1 MHKKQRT
8 FPAIFI
14 LTLLFSLITISDSVA
29 EDNTKEGLPEGAIA
43 RLGKGGINIMR
54 FSPDGVHLVVGT
66 DVGLWIYN
74 ISDETER
81 AFFTEYPSQVNVLAI
96 SDDGELLATGGSK
109 NPVIQLF
116 ELKTGKRTSNL
127 DLPQLID
134 QMNNL
139 RGISFFSD
147 DKKLAILDRL
157 GMIVHW
163 DIDTNTVEFVERK
176 LETNEAAIFHKE
188 RKVIATVNSDSII
201 RFWDLITGKTWISS
215 QGYDGSLENKAQ
227 NIHTMAFS
235 PNGNILAGKE
245 MLGTIYLW
253 DTETRTKI
261 VTLKGHTSNITAFAF
276 SPDSKILA
284 SGDSR
289 YSIKL
294 WDLEAQREI
303 VELRGH
309 TSGICSLAISPDG
322 KILASG
328 SSDGTIRFWNP
339 VTGNEIST
347 FASGHSELIKTVAF
361 SGNET
366 TLTSVDFNGKLQNW
380 SIENRQLVSTSDFV
394 PNGIMDAVALSKDAK
409 LFATQENR
417 WNFALDPLSTK
428 YSANRNQ
435 IDLTPNDNLIEIWDL
450 SDNRRIDTISKDKMR
465 DVDSLLFSPNGN
477 ILVAGFEQQG
487 IFSWDL
493 NTGEKL
499 FQVDIMEPTTRKLAF
514 DPEGTLLATSG
525 RSFKTQIW
533 NFETGEEL
541 LFPELPRAHSIGFSN
556 DGTIVAIGHFMDIS
570 LWYVMDDGVEEG
582 ETLEDVSVGE
592 DLAFSHDNKTL
603 VFSTPVHE
611 QNQIKLFD
619 IIANT
624 EIKVLKGH
632 TEAITSLVFS
642 HDGKTLASSSDDG
655 TVLLWD
661 WQKVINKE

>member
-1 MHKKQRT
+1 MKTRNL
-8 FPAIFI
+8 IFI
-14 LTLLFSLITISDSVA
+14 TIIIVVLNSCYVSA
-29 EDNTKEGLPEGAIA
+29 EDYTQVGLPDGAIA
-43 RLGKGGINIMR
+43 RLGKGGINVIR
-54 FSPDGVHLVVGT
+54 FSPDGMHLVVGT

-81 AFFTEYPSQVNVLAI
+81 GLFTEYPSQVNVLAM
-96 SDDGELLATGGSK
+96 SDDGELLATGGRE
-109 NPVIQLF
+109 NPVIQLW
-116 ELKTGKRTSNL
+116 ELKTGKRISDI
-127 DLPQLID
+127 DLPHLID
-134 QMNNL
+134 QTNSI

-163 DIDTNTVEFVERK
+163 DIETNIIEFVERQ
-176 LETNEAAIFHKE
+176 LETNRAAIFHKN
-188 RKVIATVNSDSII
+188 RDVIATVNSDSII

-215 QGYDGSLENKAQ
+215 QGYDGSLVNESQ
-227 NIHTMAFS
+227 NIYTMAFS
-235 PNGNILAGKE
+235 PNGSILAGKE
-245 MLGTIYLW
+245 MLGTVHLW

-261 VTLKGHTSNITAFAF
+261 ASLEGHTSNIAAFAF

-284 SGDSR
+284 SGDAR

-294 WDLEAQREI
+294 WDLESQREL

-309 TSGICSLAISPDG
+309 TSGICSLAFSPDG
-322 KILASG
+322 KILASS

-339 VTGNEIST
+339 DTGNEIST
-347 FASGHSELIKTVAF
+347 FTSGHSEFIKTLAF
-361 SGNET
+361 SGNGT
-366 TLTSVDFNGKLQNW
+366 TLTSADFNGKVQNW
-380 SIENRQLVSTSDFV
+380 SIENRQLVSTFDFV
-394 PNGIMDAVALSKDAK
+394 PNGIMHAVALSKDAK

-417 WNFALDPLSTK
+417 WNFILDPLSSR
-428 YSANRNQ
+428 YSAGRNQ
-435 IDLTPNDNLIEIWDL
+435 IDLGPNENLIEIWDL
-450 SDNRRIDTISKDKMR
+450 SENRKIDTISKDKMR
-465 DVDSLLFSPNGN
+465 DVDSLLFSPDGT
-477 ILVAGFEQQG
+477 ILVAGFDQQG

-493 NTGEKL
+493 NTGEEL

-525 RSFKTQIW
+525 RSIKTQIW

-541 LFPELPRAHSIGFSN
+541 LFPELARAHSIGFSS
-556 DGTIVAIGHFMDIS
+556 DGTLVAIGHFKDIS
-570 LWYVMDDGVEEG
+570 LWYITADGVEEG

-592 DLAFSHDNKTL
+592 DLVFSHDNKTL
-603 VFSTPVHE
+603 VFSTPFGD

-619 IIANT
+619 ISTNT

-642 HDGKTLASSSDDG
+642 HDGKTLASSSEDG

-661 WQKVINKE
+661 WEQVINKE